1 MIKVENISKKF
12 IKEIQNKEKIEFY
25 ADKDITF
32 EAKDGEILGILGPNG
47 AGKTTLLR
55 MISGIMTPSS
65 GTITIDNLNYKDNE
79 LEIKKRISF
88 LTGNTKLYKD
98 LSAYELL
105 TMCGEYYGLSTKEIN
120 NRIKD
125 LDKTL
130 KIKVIGVGGAGNNA
144 ISRMIDDNVRG
155 VTFYMINT
163 ETGTLKR
170 SRTSNILQIGVQT
183 TRGLGA
189 GANEL
194 VGERAAIE
202 NKEDIKQMLAGADLV
217 FITAGMG
224 GGTGTGAAPIVA
236 EIAKEMG
243 ILTVG
248 IVTKPFLFEG
258 KARSLRA
265 SKGIERLKSNVDDLI
280 VVLNDNLLKITDSKI
295 TLDNAFSLADNILEQ
310 GITSI
315 TDLLTSVGE
324 VNIDFADIKTTM
336 NYRGK
341 AYMGIGRAS
350 GEKKVEEA
358 VRQAI
363 ENPLTESKIDGAK
376 GVIFNV
382 KGNSDLGLMEINS
395 AVGLINEKVSEDAN
409 IIFGT
414 VIDEDMGEDVQVTVI
429 ATGVEEKVE
438 TEVKQ

>member
-1 MIKVENISKKF
+1 MN
-12 IKEIQNKEKIEFY
+12 
-25 ADKDITF
+25 DI
-32 EAKDGEILGILGPNG
+32 
-47 AGKTTLLR
+47 
-55 MISGIMTPSS
+55 M
-65 GTITIDNLNYKDNE
+65 
-79 LEIKKRISF
+79 
-88 LTGNTKLYKD
+88 
-98 LSAYELL
+98 
-105 TMCGEYYGLSTKEIN
+105 
-120 NRIKD
+120 D

-144 ISRMIDDNVRG
+144 ISRMIEDNVRG
-155 VTFYMINT
+155 VSFYMINT

-189 GANEL
+189 GANEI

-265 SKGIERLKSNVDDLI
+265 SKGIERLKSI

-438 TEVKQ
+438 AEAK

>member
-1 MIKVENISKKF
+1 MN
-12 IKEIQNKEKIEFY
+12 
-25 ADKDITF
+25 DI
-32 EAKDGEILGILGPNG
+32 
-47 AGKTTLLR
+47 R
-55 MISGIMTPSS
+55 
-65 GTITIDNLNYKDNE
+65 
-79 LEIKKRISF
+79 
-88 LTGNTKLYKD
+88 
-98 LSAYELL
+98 
-105 TMCGEYYGLSTKEIN
+105 
-120 NRIKD
+120 D
-125 LDKTL
+125 LDKIL

-144 ISRMIDDNVRG
+144 ITRMIEDNVKG
-155 VTFYMINT
+155 VSFYMINT

-170 SRTSNILQIGVQT
+170 SKTSNTLQIGVQT

-189 GANEL
+189 GANEI

-202 NKEDIKQMLAGADLV
+202 NKEEIKQMLSGADLV

-243 ILTVG
+243 ILTIG
-248 IVTKPFLFEG
+248 IVTKPFAFEG
-258 KARSLRA
+258 KARKLRA
-265 SKGIERLKSNVDDLI
+265 EKGVERLKNNVDDLI
-280 VVLNDNLLKITDSKI
+280 VVLNDNLLKVTDSKI
-295 TLDNAFSLADNILEQ
+295 TLNNAFSLADDILEQ

-336 NYRGK
+336 SYRGK

-363 ENPLTESKIDGAK
+363 ENPLTESKIEGAK

-382 KGNSDLGLMEINS
+382 KGNNTLSLMEINS
-395 AVGLINEKVSEDAN
+395 AVALINEKISEDAN

-414 VIDEDMGEDVQVTVI
+414 VIDENMGDEVQVTVI
-429 ATGVEEKVE
+429 ATGVEEKAE
-438 TEVKQ
+438 IKQ

>member
-1 MIKVENISKKF
+1 MG
-12 IKEIQNKEKIEFY
+12 
-25 ADKDITF
+25 DIR
-32 EAKDGEILGILGPNG
+32 E
-47 AGKTTLLR
+47 
-55 MISGIMTPSS
+55 
-65 GTITIDNLNYKDNE
+65 
-79 LEIKKRISF
+79 
-88 LTGNTKLYKD
+88 
-98 LSAYELL
+98 
-105 TMCGEYYGLSTKEIN
+105 
-120 NRIKD
+120 
-125 LDKTL
+125 LDKIL

-144 ISRMIDDNVRG
+144 INRMIDDNVKG
-155 VTFYMINT
+155 VSFYMINT

-170 SRTSNILQIGVQT
+170 SRTSNTLQIGIQT

-189 GANEL
+189 GANEI

-202 NKEDIKQMLAGADLV
+202 NKEEIKQILRGADLV

-243 ILTVG
+243 ILTIG
-248 IVTKPFLFEG
+248 IVTKPFAFEG
-258 KARSLRA
+258 KARKLRA
-265 SKGIERLKSNVDDLI
+265 DKGTERLKDNVDDLI
-280 VVLNDNLLKITDSKI
+280 VVLNDNLLKVTHSKV
-295 TLDNAFSLADNILEQ
+295 TLNDAFSLADNILEQ

-315 TDLLTSVGE
+315 TDLLTSIGE

-336 NYRGK
+336 SYRGK
-341 AYMGIGRAS
+341 AYMGIGSAS

-363 ENPLTESKIDGAK
+363 ENPLTENKIDGAK

-382 KGNSDLGLMEINS
+382 KGNNELSLMEINS
-395 AVGLINEKVSEDAN
+395 AVALINEKVSEDAN

-414 VIDEDMGEDVQVTVI
+414 VIDENMGDEVAVTVI

-438 TEVKQ
+438 IKQ

>member
-1 MIKVENISKKF
+1 MN
-12 IKEIQNKEKIEFY
+12 
-25 ADKDITF
+25 DI
-32 EAKDGEILGILGPNG
+32 
-47 AGKTTLLR
+47 R
-55 MISGIMTPSS
+55 
-65 GTITIDNLNYKDNE
+65 
-79 LEIKKRISF
+79 
-88 LTGNTKLYKD
+88 
-98 LSAYELL
+98 
-105 TMCGEYYGLSTKEIN
+105 
-120 NRIKD
+120 D
-125 LDKTL
+125 LDRML

-144 ISRMIDDNVRG
+144 ITRMIDDNVKG
-155 VTFYMINT
+155 VSFYMINT

-189 GANEL
+189 GANEII
-194 VGERAAIE
+194 GERAAIE
-202 NKEDIKQMLAGADLV
+202 NKEEIKEILRGADLV

-243 ILTVG
+243 ILTIG
-248 IVTKPFLFEG
+248 IVTKPFAFEG
-258 KARSLRA
+258 KARKLRA
-265 SKGIERLKSNVDDLI
+265 EKGAERLKNNVDDLI
-280 VVLNDNLLKITDSKI
+280 VVLNDNLLKVTDSKI
-295 TLDNAFSLADNILEQ
+295 TLNNAFVLADNILEQ

-315 TDLLTSVGE
+315 TDLLTSIGE

-336 NYRGK
+336 KYRGK

-363 ENPLTESKIDGAK
+363 ENPLTENKIDGAK

-382 KGNSDLGLMEINS
+382 KGNNTLSLMEINS
-395 AVGLINEKVSEDAN
+395 AVSLINEKVNEDAN

-414 VIDEDMGEDVQVTVI
+414 VIDEYMGEDVQVTVI
-429 ATGVEEKVE
+429 ATGIEEKAE
-438 TEVKQ
+438 LKQ